1 MIVLRKCSHSFICKD
16 IPVVRYFKWF
26 SFPRSLFSSSRMSEC
41 EIFIRKIT
49 SACVRST
56 MSSLFAGNQLAIDVA
71 PVEDGNYDS
80 NFR

>member
-1 MIVLRKCSHSFICKD
+1 MDCLRKFSHSFICKE
-16 IPVVRYFKWF
+16 IPLVRYFKWF
-26 SFPRSLFSSSRMSEC
+26 SFPRTLFSSSIMW

-56 MSSLFAGNQLAIDVA
+56 MSSLFAGNQVVIDVA

-80 NFR
+80 NIR